1 MPLQVITTAKLSCS
15 FGSSGSTFSATA
27 AVTCQSSHQ
36 QAGVINDHLSMVN
49 IKPFGRCSSL
59 ANPVVAAAT
68 AANKGKLS
76 PQPCIP
82 ATVTPWVPG
91 SPTVQFRSMPALNN
105 KSICNCMWGGIVKV
119 DDSGQG
125 TQLIP

>member
-1 MPLQVITTAKLSCS
+1 MPLQVVSQAKLSCS
-15 FGSSGSTFSATA
+15 FGSSSSSFQATA
-27 AVTCQSSHQ
+27 ASACQSSRQ

-49 IKPFGRCSSL
+49 IRPFGRCSCL
-59 ANPVVAAAT
+59 GNPVVAAAT

-91 SPTVQFRSMPALNN
+91 SPTILFRSMPALND
-105 KSICNCMWGGIVKV
+105 KSILSCMWGGIVRV
-119 DDSGQG
+119 DDAGQG